1 MIDKF
6 SIFNEAKVNP
16 VTQLLTDVTAAF
28 AYIVDENPNVK
39 IVRNT
44 SQVSVYIPSLI
55 SSTKIYSI
63 GEYSEI
69 HNTWNE
75 MVQDIDVAVQQL
87 TTRGN
92 ISVETHIGSFSGMS
106 SGPGIRVIFYIS
118 ENSKLFKINTKSIT
132 VSKIQLMKEADLPTE
147 TKIRVSNHGG
157 RGARL
162 EFEFFNKTTTE
173 LNNYL
178 VKLADIFSKNKLN
191 LRVSYYQREGT
202 ELYPFCRCITWIEEP
217 VINSVRTG
225 ELKRF
230 ALRDTV

>member
-1 MIDKF
+1 MMIDKF

-44 SQVSVYIPSLI
+44 SQVSVYIPSLM
-55 SSTKIYSI
+55 SSTKVYSI

-92 ISVETHIGSFSGMS
+92 ISVETNTSGT
-106 SGPGIRVIFYIS
+106 GIRVIFYIS
-118 ENSKLFKINTKSIT
+118 ENSKLFKINPKSIT
-132 VSKIQLMKEADLPTE
+132 VSKIQLIKEAGLPSDTRISV
-147 TKIRVSNHGG
+147 TN
-157 RGARL
+157 RGNFIGTQ
-162 EFEFFNKTTTE
+162 FEFGFSNKNTTEINSYLAKLVDIFNK
-173 LNNYL
+173 Y
-178 VKLADIFSKNKLN
+178 KLN
-191 LRVSYYQREGT
+191 LRVSYYPAGT
-202 ELYPFCRCITWIEEP
+202 IIYPYLNSFTFIKEP

-230 ALRDTV
+230 VLRDTV